1 MSTRRSAVDGN
12 EKLAEVL
19 AEFARTMLTD
29 FSINTILD
37 RLVERIVDVLPV
49 TAAGVTLMTDTT
61 EPRYIAASSNSAMQL
76 EKLQSSLGQGPC
88 VLAFESSEAV
98 ISSDVGND
106 DRFEDYAVKAAE
118 VGMAAVFAF
127 PLRHDGGNLGVLAL
141 YRDTVGSFDP
151 WAMSAAQTLADVTSA
166 FLVNAQAREETRLTA
181 ELFRNNALHD
191 ALTGLPNRVLL
202 QQRLKH
208 AAERAR
214 LSNAPAAVLF
224 ADLDGFKV
232 VNDTHGH
239 GVGDALLI
247 AVAERLSSLLRP
259 GDTLSRISG
268 DEFVILCEDLGSAG
282 SVDQIA
288 TRVTESF
295 VEPFTLK
302 SDARYAPVEISITA
316 SVGIAFAGEAD
327 GIGEQLIADAD
338 IAMYQVKRKGG
349 ADHQILDLRE
359 AIQDADRV
367 ELEHDLREAL
377 SGDQLALA
385 YQPIVRTSDGLV
397 IGVEALLRWTHPR
410 RGPMP
415 ALLTI
420 GLAERSSL
428 IQDIGRWVLQ
438 RSIADWC
445 TWHTQHPEQ
454 PLELAVN
461 VSARQLLSAGFSAN
475 VADTL
480 SRAEIDPS
488 VVTLE
493 MTESIFM
500 EDGPYAMTVLAELK
514 EIGVKLALD
523 DFGTGFSSLSYLRQ
537 YPVDIVKIDRGFVAD
552 IGVAPA
558 GGAIISAV
566 TNLAHV
572 LGLSVTVEGIENTQQ
587 RDEVVAMEC
596 DSAQGYLYSKPMSTD
611 DFSALLRLQ
620 PPGGL
625 RLPTADAAATT

>member
-1 MSTRRSAVDGN
+1 MDGN